1 MSGRE
6 AGWTGVPG
14 SPDAHS
20 EGNSPLVIA
29 YAVILITGR
38 YPLASAVRPE
48 SAAGRTQG
56 GHWCRLTFCPAPGQ
70 ILARLTALN
79 TRSLAYV

>member
-1 MSGRE
+1 MAGRQ
-6 AGWTGVPG
+6 AGQECPEVLTLTPKET
-14 SPDAHS
+14 H
-20 EGNSPLVIA
+20 PLVIA